1 MEGLLEPELVEEHLG
16 QVEVRAIFPVGRNT
30 IAGCYVLSGKVIRN
44 CKVRIRRKNEVVHE
58 GVLDSLKRM
67 KEDAKE
73 VNAGYECGVA
83 LDNFNDWAMGDI
95 IEAYRMTT
103 KRRTLSLS

>member
-1 MEGLLEPELVEEHLG
+1 
-16 QVEVRAIFPVGRNT
+16 
-30 IAGCYVLSGKVIRN
+30 
-44 CKVRIRRKNEVVHE
+44 
-58 GVLDSLKRM
+58 M